1 MRLILLVEKVG
12 MWWFLLSW
20 KPIYFYYERDEKL
33 PLKDD
38 SEEMEQNVQFFKSFA
53 HYSIT
58 HYVGRSVY
66 LFVCLSVGP
75 SICWSLHLLVRP
87 FISPSIAL
95 LISDTVFWHLQVI
108 LMSLLLPK
116 CSLANFL
123 TTPARPTHNLG
134 RLPPRIVF
142 LPGSLFCRRAL

>member
-1 MRLILLVEKVG
+1 MACDDLCFHE
-12 MWWFLLSW
+12 
-20 KPIYFYYERDEKL
+20 IYFYYERDEKL
-33 PLKDD
+33 TLKDGG
-38 SEEMEQNVQFFKSFA
+38 EEMEQDVQFFKSFA

-95 LISDTVFWHLQVI
+95 LISDTVFLVFTSDFNDASPAQMFFSNFPHYPCPPHTQFRETSTQDCFFAGLAV
-108 LMSLLLPK
+108 LP
-116 CSLANFL
+116 SGSV
-123 TTPARPTHNLG
+123 NL
-134 RLPPRIVF
+134 
-142 LPGSLFCRRAL
+142 

>member
-1 MRLILLVEKVG
+1 MTCDD
-12 MWWFLLSW
+12 FYS
-20 KPIYFYYERDEKL
+20 YYERDEKL

-95 LISDTVFWHLQVI
+95 LISDTVF
-108 LMSLLLPK
+108 
-116 CSLANFL
+116 LAFTSDSNVA
-123 TTPARPTHNLG
+123 TPAQMCLSQSVTTLPLPIPTLY
-134 RLPPRIVF
+134 
-142 LPGSLFCRRAL
+142 